1 MQSLCQ
7 IPVLQALQRSTVQ
20 RPLTFSSCLPT
31 SAHLQ
36 LLHLL
41 VHPSSF
47 CLLLTV
53 SVLFFYHTEIRIQGL
68 TLARQAFYHLSHS
81 ASPIILPPKSQI
93 YTFLLPSSHCPT
105 SELFLIF
112 FFFMASWP
120 HCLPF
125 FSSSTQQLAG
135 SFHIANGVTP
145 LLKTFRAPIRYCS

>member
-112 FFFMASWP
+112 FFLYGFLASLSSLLLIL
-120 HCLPF
+120 HSAAGRILPY
-125 FSSSTQQLAG
+125 SKWSHSPA
-135 SFHIANGVTP
+135 
-145 LLKTFRAPIRYCS
+145 